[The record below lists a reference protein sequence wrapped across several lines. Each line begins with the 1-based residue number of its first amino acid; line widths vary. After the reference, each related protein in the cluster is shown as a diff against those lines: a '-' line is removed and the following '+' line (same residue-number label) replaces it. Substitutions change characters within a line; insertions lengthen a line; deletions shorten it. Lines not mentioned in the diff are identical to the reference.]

1 MSHLAR
7 EEALPLL
14 VRKLCSH
21 HPLEEAGRNAVL
33 ALPYRLR
40 GLEPLSHA
48 IREGERP
55 TRCTVL
61 LSGYA
66 FRHKLT
72 GDGSRQILAISI
84 PGDVMDFQHLFID
97 EADHNVQMLTKG
109 IVAEIP
115 MTDMEQ
121 LVASNAQVARAVL
134 VSTLVEAS
142 TFREWTVNVG
152 RRDGR
157 SRVAHL
163 LCEFAYR
170 LDMHE
175 LSVDGR
181 YELPMTQEQLAD
193 ATGMPSVHV
202 NRVLQALQREEL
214 IDRDRRVIRF
224 LDRERLQDVADFN
237 PRYLHPSEMLA
248 SD

>member
-1 MSHLAR
+1 M
-7 EEALPLL
+7 
-14 VRKLCSH
+14 LCSH
-21 HPLEEAGRNAVL
+21 HPLGQADRNAVL

-40 GLEPLSHA
+40 RMEPLSHA
-48 IREGERP
+48 VREGERP

-72 GDGSRQILAISI
+72 GDGSRQILAIGI
-84 PGDVMDFQHLFID
+84 PGDALDFQHLFFE

-109 IVAEIP
+109 LVAEIP
-115 MTDMEQ
+115 MASIEE
-121 LVASNAQVARAVL
+121 LIASNAQVARAVF

-163 LCEFAYR
+163 LCEFAYP

-175 LSVDGR
+175 LSVDGN

-193 ATGMPSVHV
+193 ATGLTSVHV
-202 NRVLQALQREEL
+202 NRVLQGLQREKL

-248 SD
+248 PA